1 MYIETPVTAEI
12 YLRCYSK
19 IYVATTKQKPFTF
32 SCISYH
38 YTKTPFLPCKSMVF
52 GVQNPL
58 FYIAKSPFLACKK
71 WFFAKPKLEGGFIVF
86 VFGVDVAIQ

>member
-19 IYVATTKQKPFTF
+19 THAAITKQKPLTF
-32 SCISYH
+32 YCILYH

-52 GVQNPL
+52 AL
-58 FYIAKSPFLACKK
+58 RK
-71 WFFAKPKLEGGFIVF
+71 
-86 VFGVDVAIQ
+86 